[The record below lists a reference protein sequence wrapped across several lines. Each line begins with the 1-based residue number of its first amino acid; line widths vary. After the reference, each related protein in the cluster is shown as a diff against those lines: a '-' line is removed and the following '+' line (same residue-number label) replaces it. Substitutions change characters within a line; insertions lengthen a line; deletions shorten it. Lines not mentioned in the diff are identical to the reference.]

1 MAKYKGIKWAQL
13 QTLMSA
19 IAQTLTTSFA
29 TKQELS
35 AAAGNF
41 KPTISGSTLVF
52 PAGSTAKI
60 QGSTLVLVE

>member
-1 MAKYKGIKWAQL
+1 MAKYKGIRWAQL
-13 QTLMSA
+13 LTLMSA
-19 IAQTLTTSFA
+19 IARTLTTSYV

-52 PAGSTAKI
+52 PEGSTAKFVN
-60 QGSTLVLVE
+60 STLVLTE